1 MTTRFDVLSPRPG
14 KDGKTYWLKVGAQ
27 FLSKDGQGWTIKLD
41 AYPLPDKEGNIWLS
55 CREPRERDAASTPA
69 PRGSLTDQLD
79 DDIPFG

>member
-41 AYPLPDKEGNIWLS
+41 ALPLPDKEGNIWLS
-55 CREPRERDAASTPA
+55 CKEPRERDAASTPA